1 MALEVLLAQ
10 TMEALGLL
18 QPHRVLAF
26 RPKLLKE
33 LSGRQNLERAGKAL
47 TEHPPY
53 CMDAAATEAA
63 VAAAE
68 GPLATI
74 TLRSEIMHLSK

>member
-53 CMDAAATEAA
+53 CMDAGGDGGGGGGGGGARWQ
-63 VAAAE
+63 
-68 GPLATI
+68 L
-74 TLRSEIMHLSK
+74 